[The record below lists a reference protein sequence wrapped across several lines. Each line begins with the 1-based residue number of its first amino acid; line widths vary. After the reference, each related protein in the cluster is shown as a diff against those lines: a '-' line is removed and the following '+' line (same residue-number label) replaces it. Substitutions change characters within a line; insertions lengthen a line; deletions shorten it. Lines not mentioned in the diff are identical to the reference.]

1 MEEYE
6 ANSGD
11 IGQEEIELDENE
23 VELENLEDLEEIRLV
38 GEARGGA
45 GDVPDQRSDLPPV
58 EPSEPPDIKDYAA
71 KVYAMEIVSGEFVRG
86 SGSSRSY
93 LRMWN
98 GEDVD
103 KVRVMG
109 TIVQSFTS
117 NDGTYCAHTL
127 DDGTETIRIKGWRE
141 DAESMAAHQVGHVV
155 DVIGGVREYDGEV
168 YLSPLA
174 INVIDDPNW
183 EPLREMEIFRL
194 RKVKKNDLQ
203 L

>member
-6 ANSGD
+6 SNTGAD
-11 IGQEEIELDENE
+11 EQEEIELGEDE
-23 VELENLEDLEEIRLV
+23 VELENIDDLEEIRLV
-38 GEARGGA
+38 GETRDDRDDAPGL
-45 GDVPDQRSDLPPV
+45 SDA
-58 EPSEPPDIKDYAA
+58 PSQPAEPPDIQDYAA

-98 GEDVD
+98 GEDID

-109 TIVQSFTS
+109 SIVQSFLS
-117 NDGTYCAHTL
+117 NDGNYCAHTL
-127 DDGTETIRIKGWRE
+127 DDGTETIRVKGWRE
-141 DAESMAAHQVGHVV
+141 DAQSMSSFNVGQVL
-155 DVIGGVREYDGEV
+155 DVFGGVREYDGEV
-168 YLSPLA
+168 YLQPIAMNA
-174 INVIDDPNW
+174 IEDPNW
-183 EPLREMEIFRL
+183 EPLRELEIFKL

>member
-6 ANSGD
+6 DNPGANE
-11 IGQEEIELDENE
+11 QEEIELDDDE
-23 VELENLEDLEEIRLV
+23 VELENIDDLEEIRLV
-38 GEARGGA
+38 GETRDDRDETPG
-45 GDVPDQRSDLPPV
+45 VSDA
-58 EPSEPPDIKDYAA
+58 PSQPAEPPDIKDYAA

-109 TIVQSFTS
+109 SIVQSFLS
-117 NDGTYCAHTL
+117 NDGNYCAHTL
-127 DDGTETIRIKGWRE
+127 DDGTETIRVKGWRE
-141 DAESMAAHQVGHVV
+141 DAQSMSSFNIGQVV
-155 DVIGGVREYDGEV
+155 DVFGGVREYDGEV
-168 YLSPLA
+168 YLQPIA
-174 INVIDDPNW
+174 MNPIEDPNW
-183 EPLREMEIFRL
+183 EPLRELEIFKL

>member
-6 ANSGD
+6 ENPGAD
-11 IGQEEIELDENE
+11 EQEEIELDEDE
-23 VELENLEDLEEIRLV
+23 VGLENLDDLEEIRLV
-38 GEARGGA
+38 GETRDGQEDAPGPSGTPA
-45 GDVPDQRSDLPPV
+45 Q
-58 EPSEPPDIKDYAA
+58 PSEPPDIKDYAV

-103 KVRVMG
+103 KVRIMG
-109 TIVQSFTS
+109 SIVQSFLS
-117 NDGTYCAHTL
+117 NDGNYCAHTL

-141 DAESMAAHQVGHVV
+141 DAQSMSSLSVGQVV
-155 DVIGGVREYDGEV
+155 DVFGGVREYDGEV
-168 YLSPLA
+168 YLQPIA
-174 INVIDDPNW
+174 INAIDDPNW
-183 EPLREMEIFRL
+183 EPLRELEIFKL
-194 RKVKKNDLQ
+194 RKVKRNDLQ

>member
-6 ANSGD
+6 GD
-11 IGQEEIELDENE
+11 TEDIDQEEIDLDDDE
-23 VELENLEDLEEIRLV
+23 VELENLDDLEEMRLAGESPGGGQGV
-38 GEARGGA
+38 GA
-45 GDVPDQRSDLPPV
+45 VPTAQQPAELR
-58 EPSEPPDIKDYAA
+58 EPPDIKDFAT
-71 KVYAMEIVSGEFVRG
+71 KVYAMEIISGEFVRG

-109 TIVQSFTS
+109 TIVQSFLS
-117 NDGTYCAHTL
+117 NDGNYCAHTL

-141 DAESMAAHQVGHVV
+141 DASSMSSYRVGQMV

-168 YLSPLA
+168 YLSPIA
-174 INVIDDPNW
+174 INAIEDPNW
-183 EPLREMEIFRL
+183 EPLREIEIFRL

>member
-1 MEEYE
+1 MEEFE
-6 ANSGD
+6 GD
-11 IGQEEIELDENE
+11 PEDLDQEEIELDEDE
-23 VELENLEDLEEIRLV
+23 VELENIDDLEEMRL
-38 GEARGGA
+38 A
-45 GDVPDQRSDLPPV
+45 GDTQAVDGNAGGDLSTQQPA
-58 EPSEPPDIKDYAA
+58 EPREPPDIKEYAA
-71 KVYAMEIVSGEFVRG
+71 KVYAMEIISGEFVRG

-109 TIVQSFTS
+109 TIVQSFLS
-117 NDGTYCAHTL
+117 NDGNYCAHTL
-127 DDGTETIRIKGWRE
+127 DDGTETIRVKGWRE
-141 DAESMAAHQVGHVV
+141 DASSMSSYLVGQVV

-168 YLSPLA
+168 YLSPIA
-174 INVIDDPNW
+174 INPIEDPNW
-183 EPLREMEIFRL
+183 EPLREMEIFKL